1 MKLATASMQTEV
13 SDDAGERNRERAES
27 GRILASQPGTVQ
39 RSLISDNN
47 EKKLVQID
55 QLP

>member
-1 MKLATASMQTEV
+1 MQKEA
-13 SDDAGERNRERAES
+13 SDDAEERNGERAES

-47 EKKLVQID
+47 EKSSFTPLMA
-55 QLP
+55 LG